1 MRKNCHTCNHAGCH
15 KSFTTS
21 SSLTVHKV
29 EKGAAAKAARA
40 DDSAL
45 CMSEAHLHN
54 IAKEA
59 ERRALEAY
67 NALEEGL
74 KMVHATPKEILPGGL
89 LPMSFK
95 IEDGRVPGARGECS
109 QSRECNR
116 GGEGGGCCCEGG
128 CDGGVG
134 AGGRFCASQERG
146 TPAQHLH
153 NMQRPW
159 LRGRAA
165 LRPAV

>member
-1 MRKNCHTCNHAGCH
+1 MRKNRHTCNHAGCH

-29 EKGAAAKAARA
+29 EKGAAAAARA
-40 DDSAL
+40 
-45 CMSEAHLHN
+45 
-54 IAKEA
+54 
-59 ERRALEAY
+59 
-67 NALEEGL
+67 
-74 KMVHATPKEILPGGL
+74 
-89 LPMSFK
+89 
-95 IEDGRVPGARGECS
+95 
-109 QSRECNR
+109 
-116 GGEGGGCCCEGG
+116 GCE
-128 CDGGVG
+128 GGVG

>member
-1 MRKNCHTCNHAGCH
+1 MGSGKEERLRE
-15 KSFTTS
+15 S
-21 SSLTVHKV
+21 SSLL
-29 EKGAAAKAARA
+29 G
-40 DDSAL
+40 L
-45 CMSEAHLHN
+45 QSEAHLHN

-74 KMVHATPKEILPGGL
+74 KMVHATPKEMLPGGL

-95 IEDGRVPGARGECS
+95 IEDGRVPERAEKAANRESATEAEKGEAAAARAAATAAWARADDS
-109 QSRECNR
+109 ALRKS
-116 GGEGGGCCCEGG
+116 EG
-128 CDGGVG
+128 
-134 AGGRFCASQERG
+134 RG